1 MLNSH
6 DIEKEIGVEIS
17 PKNLPG
23 TPQCEKEDF
32 FNNLII
38 FATSIGLV
46 FKTSN
51 LLIPSI
57 GARFGDG
64 SSKLDTVDFEGKK
77 LLKILHFSLESFIIF
92 SSSIKGGVVENL

>member
-1 MLNSH
+1 MR
-6 DIEKEIGVEIS
+6 KRR
-17 PKNLPG
+17 
-23 TPQCEKEDF
+23 F
-32 FNNLII
+32 FSNLII

-64 SSKLDTVDFEGKK
+64 SSEFDTVDFEEKNS
-77 LLKILHFSLESFIIF
+77 LKILHFSLESFTI
-92 SSSIKGGVVENL
+92 